1 MMPHYYFED
10 FTVGRTFES
19 APYPVSREALVG
31 FAAEFDPQPFHLDE
45 EAAVDSFFGG
55 LVASG
60 WHTTAITMRLVSDT
74 FIHHSSGM
82 GSPGIDEIRWIR
94 PVRAGDVLMMKA
106 RVLNARESKS
116 RPDIGLVEFHFDI
129 FNQKGE
135 TVMTQ
140 KNWIMFGKR
149 AAPAKGD
156 GDGYV
161 F

>member
-1 MMPHYYFED
+1 
-10 FTVGRTFES
+10 
-19 APYPVSREALVG
+19 
-31 FAAEFDPQPFHLDE
+31 
-45 EAAVDSFFGG
+45 
-55 LVASG
+55 
-60 WHTTAITMRLVSDT
+60 
-74 FIHHSSGM
+74 M
-82 GSPGIDEIRWIR
+82 GSPGIDEVRWIR
-94 PVRAGDVLMMKA
+94 PVRAGDVLTMKA

-149 AAPAKGD
+149 AAPVKGD